1 MITLWGRIT
10 SINVQ
15 KVVFALGEAGVAF
28 ERRDVGGA
36 FGGLQTPE
44 YKAMNPNAMIPVLQD
59 GDVTVWESN
68 AIVRYVAARYG
79 EGTLW
84 PRDPGARA
92 KADTWSD
99 WQQTVVGAS
108 MGPAFLGLIRTPPEK
123 RDMAAIEASIAKTEA
138 AFDLLDAH
146 LSKSPHVGGDA
157 FTFADVVLTPSAHRW
172 LHMPVARKSRP
183 ALERWYAAMAAR
195 PAAGP
200 ALPLPVV

>member
-1 MITLWGRIT
+1 MLILWGRIT

-44 YKAMNPNAMIPVLQD
+44 YKAMNPNGMIPVLQD
-59 GDVTVWESN
+59 GDLAIWESN
-68 AIVRYVAARYG
+68 AIVRYVAARYA

-84 PRDPGARA
+84 PRDPGERT
-92 KADTWSD
+92 KADRWAD

-108 MGPAFLGLIRTPPEK
+108 MGPSFLGLIRTPPEK
-123 RDMAAIEASIAKTEA
+123 RDMAAIEASIARTEA
-138 AFDLLDAH
+138 AFDMLEAH
-146 LSKSPHVGGDA
+146 LSTSPHVGGEA

-172 LHMPVARKSRP
+172 LHMPVARRARP

>member
-1 MITLWGRIT
+1 MLILWGRIT

-15 KVVFALGEAGVAF
+15 KAVFALGEAGVAF

-59 GDVTVWESN
+59 GDLAIWESN

-79 EGTLW
+79 EGALW

-92 KADTWSD
+92 QADAWSD

-146 LSKSPHVGGDA
+146 LARSRHVGGDT

-172 LHMPVARKSRP
+172 LHMPVERKARP

-195 PAAGP
+195 PAAVP